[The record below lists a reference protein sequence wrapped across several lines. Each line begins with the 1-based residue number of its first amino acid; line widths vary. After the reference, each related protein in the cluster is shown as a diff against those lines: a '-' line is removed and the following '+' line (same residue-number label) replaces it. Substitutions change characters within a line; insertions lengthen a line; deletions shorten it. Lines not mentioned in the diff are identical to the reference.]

1 MIRIDELKVGDRVRI
16 VSEWKPGC
24 GQNLRGYMDA
34 YLGTIMTV
42 AEIQS
47 RAVRMFEDDG
57 LWAWLPASIVEVIT
71 QSDPL
76 DIPTFDEFL
85 DFINQT

>member
-1 MIRIDELKVGDRVRI
+1 MIRIEELKAGDRVRI

-24 GQNLRGYMDA
+24 GQNLRGHMDA

-57 LWAWLPASIVEVIT
+57 LWAWLPASIVEVIDDDIQPAT
-71 QSDPL
+71 QEEL
-76 DIPTFDEFL
+76 FALLIG
-85 DFINQT
+85 

>member
-1 MIRIDELKVGDRVRI
+1 MIRIEELKVGDRVRI

-47 RAVRMFEDDG
+47 RAVRMYEDDG
-57 LWAWLPASIVEVIT
+57 LWAWLPASIVEVIDDDIQPAT
-71 QSDPL
+71 QEEL
-76 DIPTFDEFL
+76 FALLIG
-85 DFINQT
+85 